1 MLIGLRRAIVLLI
14 LAFFALQLG
23 MTALFGPEEL
33 TAAMAGL
40 TACYLLAFFGVAA
53 EWFWARWFA
62 IGLGNFGSLMLLV
75 LFKTGFEPIFAFIG
89 GAHLLIMVLMSG
101 EGMAA
106 HYEYSPKAQER
117 YNFEEESLATLRRAV
132 KSAGSTLPILIL
144 YGLAPGEES
153 MLQLGALGLGLLGVY
168 GLLSQRTW
176 SLFALAG
183 AGSLALVDA
192 LELFGPAPDVSF
204 LLSTNHGTPLATLL
218 GQSSS
223 QLVSSPGFALL
234 AAGILIVPMLY
245 APALRRALFATV
257 QGSCPRTAP

>member
-1 MLIGLRRAIVLLI
+1 MLIGIRRAIVLLI
-14 LAFFALQLG
+14 IAFFALQLG
-23 MTALFGPEEL
+23 MTALLGPEEL
-33 TAAMAGL
+33 TAAMTGL

-89 GAHLLIMVLMSG
+89 GAHLLIMVLLSG

-106 HYEYSPKAQER
+106 HYEYSPRAQER

-153 MLQLGALGLGLLGVY
+153 LVQLGALALGTLGVFGLLA
-168 GLLSQRTW
+168 QRTW
-176 SLFALAG
+176 SLFMLAG
-183 AGSLALVDA
+183 GGLLALGDGLGFWGNLSQPA
-192 LELFGPAPDVSF
+192 L
-204 LLSTNHGTPLATLL
+204 LLSTKAGTPMGFLFGSGVSSELISGSIIAVLAATLL
-218 GQSSS
+218 IAP
-223 QLVSSPGFALL
+223 L
-234 AAGILIVPMLY
+234 LY
-245 APALRRALFATV
+245 APALTRTLFA
-257 QGSCPRTAP
+257 RR